1 MPDACS
7 KSALLASPV
16 SAALISVESSVKVA
30 VFQVEASASNTNILS
45 APTIVA
51 LSIELNVV
59 AGSPLNQSKVLSPP
73 LQAILIVSPS
83 LVVVIYASPEILT
96 GVSEDIV
103 DPPAPASLSPLRENR
118 LLPPLQATVTVPAL
132 FVVVRPYPPEIS
144 IVSLC
149 FISVLTSLSAVINI
163 LLSPLTSNLSDPAP
177 PLLVAISA
185 IELSSP
191 EAKSTTSSLV
201 VGERVALVDPSW
213 FMVRKL
219 VNAFWL
225 ASPTSPKLSS

>member
-1 MPDACS
+1 MP
-7 KSALLASPV
+7 ALS
-16 SAALISVESSVKVA
+16 SNTSVWSSVA
-30 VFQVEASASNTNILS
+30 IAEES
-45 APTIVA
+45 IVD
-51 LSIELNVV
+51 NVV
-59 AGSPLNQSKVLSPP
+59 AGSPLNQLKALSPP
-73 LQAILIVSPS
+73 LQAILTVSPT
-83 LVVVIYASPEILT
+83 LVVVMYASPEILT
-96 GVSEDIV
+96 AVSEDIV

-201 VGERVALVDPSW
+201 VGERVT
-213 FMVRKL
+213 
-219 VNAFWL
+219 L
-225 ASPTSPKLSS
+225 AEAS

>member
-1 MPDACS
+1 M
-7 KSALLASPV
+7 
-16 SAALISVESSVKVA
+16 ISVESSVKVA
-30 VFQVEASASNTNILS
+30 VFQVEVSASNTNILS

-59 AGSPLNQSKVLSPP
+59 AGSPLNQLKALSPP
-73 LQAILIVSPS
+73 LQAILTVSPT
-83 LVVVIYASPEILT
+83 LVVVMYASPEILT
-96 GVSEDIV
+96 ADGPSEDIV
-103 DPPAPASLSPLRENR
+103 EPPAPASLSPLRENR
-118 LLPPLQATVTVPAL
+118 LPPPLQATVTVPAL

-149 FISVLTSLSAVINI
+149 FICVLTSLSAVTNI

-191 EAKSTTSSLV
+191 EATNMTSSLV
-201 VGERVALVDPSW
+201 VGARVTLAEASW
-213 FMVRKL
+213 FIVRKL
-219 VNAFWL
+219 VKAFWL
-225 ASPTSPKLSS
+225 LSPALPRLSI